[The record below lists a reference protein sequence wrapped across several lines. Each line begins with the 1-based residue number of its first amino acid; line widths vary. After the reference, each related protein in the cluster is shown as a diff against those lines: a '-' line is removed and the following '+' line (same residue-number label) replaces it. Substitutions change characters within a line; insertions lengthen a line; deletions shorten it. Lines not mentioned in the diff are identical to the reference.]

1 MAAPIQKIQLFGHS
15 FVKRLKHYIMN
26 TDPSKFTLRLD
37 GPPLIQ
43 YSGYPGAK
51 IQDLHR
57 HLDVVKDFAPDLVI
71 LVIGT
76 NYLCDQE
83 PATVLYL
90 LQNLIDRMLHE
101 LKVPKIIIKQTLHR
115 TLPSVP
121 TRHRVNIS
129 VFNQNVDHFNI
140 SVSGVF
146 NTAPPSPSLLL
157 EVEGLL
163 VGRL

>member
-1 MAAPIQKIQLFGHS
+1 
-15 FVKRLKHYIMN
+15 MN

-76 NYLCDQE
+76 NDLCDQE

-101 LKVPKIIIKQTLHR
+101 LKNHNYAD
-115 TLPSVP
+115 P
-121 TRHRVNIS
+121 TQDTSIS
-129 VFNQNVDHFNI
+129 ANSSQGEHF
-140 SVSGVF
+140 
-146 NTAPPSPSLLL
+146 
-157 EVEGLL
+157 GLQSKC
-163 VGRL
+163 GPF